1 MNRELEAYASDF
13 RAAMKVPAWFV
24 AGRLHLSI
32 GNGAERPRSIHCR
45 RDLRVCRLFR
55 RPDIYGWTKAILVVV
70 LIVGV
75 PRHVH
80 T

>member
-32 GNGAERPRSIHCR
+32 GNGAKGPDPSIVVAIFVFVVCSGALTYMAGQKRSRWSC
-45 RDLRVCRLFR
+45 
-55 RPDIYGWTKAILVVV
+55 
-70 LIVGV
+70 
-75 PRHVH
+75 
-80 T
+80 

>member
-32 GNGAERPRSIHCR
+32 GNGAKGPDPSIVVAIFVFVVWFQLLITSAICSGALTYMAGQKRSRWSC
-45 RDLRVCRLFR
+45 
-55 RPDIYGWTKAILVVV
+55 
-70 LIVGV
+70 
-75 PRHVH
+75 
-80 T
+80 